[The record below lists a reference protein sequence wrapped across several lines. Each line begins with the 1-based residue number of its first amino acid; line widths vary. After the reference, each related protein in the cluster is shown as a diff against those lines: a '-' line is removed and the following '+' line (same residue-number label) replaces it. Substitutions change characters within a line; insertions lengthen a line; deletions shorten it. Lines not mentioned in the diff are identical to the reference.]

1 MYCMYCIYHYYNLYV
16 LVHARVIVLYNIHV
30 CTLRSNGESTTILLL
45 VHYVVFGRLQEYFVV
60 FCIYVILYFCIVFCS
75 YNFVFMVR
83 LI

>member
-16 LVHARVIVLYNIHV
+16 LVHARVIVLYNI
-30 CTLRSNGESTTILLL
+30 CTLRSNGESTIILLL